1 MDFLFLYSTVFN
13 PSDRLERFKFESFP
27 TPTRLLWKVFS
38 HGAITARRLFL
49 QICPPLSVARHSCI
63 QLIEL
68 GYYGENENAQA
79 SKRQHRGIQTQ
90 AASNESSA
98 STTGRSC
105 STLHVLYL
113 MCKLSCLV
121 PNRYYY

>member
-49 QICPPLSVARHSCI
+49 QICPPLSVAWHSCI

-79 SKRQHRGIQTQ
+79 SKWLLGGFKPRLPQMR
-90 AASNESSA
+90 
-98 STTGRSC
+98 
-105 STLHVLYL
+105 VLLLPLGDHAPHY
-113 MCKLSCLV
+113 MC
-121 PNRYYY
+121 YT